1 MFINGFVKKAQ
12 IAGIV
17 IPSIRKDNNAYLKK
31 LKKPEY
37 IDTLESQIFTPYNP
51 EEDWWA
57 DVGKSKLEFMNETR
71 LKIINKICDEIPIYE
86 LSGSTNLKKQL
97 IFLDKLLNNER

>member
-51 EEDWWA
+51 EEDWWT